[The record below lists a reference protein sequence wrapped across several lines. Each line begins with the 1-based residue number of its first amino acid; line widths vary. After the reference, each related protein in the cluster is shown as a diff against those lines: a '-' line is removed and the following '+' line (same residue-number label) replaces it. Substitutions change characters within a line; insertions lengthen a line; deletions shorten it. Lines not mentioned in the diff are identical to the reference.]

1 MTRIAPFPLALVLTL
16 ALGCATPP
24 NEPSEPIA
32 KATVTTP
39 DESLVYLR
47 AEADRA
53 IFLEREVERL
63 RDDLEAAEEALI
75 AVESGLNSSY
85 TRATAVSA
93 LAEAR
98 ISVQRAEAELPYLP
112 EVVAEAHGK
121 LEKADS
127 QLAEGHLGAAICFAT
142 RAHRISQSAVDD
154 ALEASGQPDVRFIA
168 GNRVNLREGP
178 STEHAVAGQLHRG
191 TPVFPERAREDWLLL
206 RTVRGRVG
214 WVHAPLVSAP

>member
-1 MTRIAPFPLALVLTL
+1 MTRIARFSFALALIL
-16 ALGCATPP
+16 ALGCATTPE
-24 NEPSEPIA
+24 EPSI
-32 KATVTTP
+32 TVTP

-53 IFLEREVERL
+53 LFLEREVERL
-63 RDDLEAAEEALI
+63 RDDLESAEEALI

-112 EVVAEAHGK
+112 EVIAEAHRK
-121 LEKADS
+121 LTKADS

-142 RAHRISQSAVDD
+142 GAHRISQSAVDD
-154 ALEASGQPDVRFIA
+154 ARKAAGQPDVRFIA
-168 GNRVNLREGP
+168 GTRVNLREGP
-178 STEHAVAGQLHRG
+178 STEHAIAGQLQRG
-191 TPVFPERAREDWLLL
+191 TPVFPERARAEWLLI
-206 RTVRGRVG
+206 RTVQGRVG